1 MSKTV
6 LIIVGVLVLLM
17 GIAALVPSWTLA
29 TEPAWHAWVK
39 IVVGVIA
46 IWVGAA
52 DKK

>member
-6 LIIVGVLVLLM
+6 LIIVGLLVLLM
-17 GIAALVPSWTLA
+17 GIAALVPGWTLA
-29 TEPAWHAWVK
+29 TEPAWHSWAK

-46 IWVGAA
+46 VWVGAV